1 MIPAVAT
8 ALDSIVG
15 NVVTLRNA
23 KGAGRA
29 YELYIMTGIA
39 MELKQLGCTVWVQR
53 SDGSRIAPVDSDR
66 RFVQR
71 GGVPTGVPG
80 AAQGKSNGSS
90 IVFRMPGSG
99 REWEIWNGIKFK
111 GRSGG
116 DHEIDIAIVPR
127 EIGITLRSYPHGG
140 VPGGRPRV
148 SIECK
153 DVGQKGDVDEMRA
166 FVARMYDLTFLNWHA
181 GKIPHQPNPP
191 QCIFPGA
198 PAGND
203 PYYSFWVGNRETFN
217 VVARRTGFRA
227 GATAMT
233 GYYAVQPRGPLFPG
247 SPEETSLISDLSQWT
262 MQNLV

>member
-140 VPGGRPRV
+140 VPGGRCQLSAKTSVR
-148 SIECK
+148 
-153 DVGQKGDVDEMRA
+153 
-166 FVARMYDLTFLNWHA
+166 
-181 GKIPHQPNPP
+181 
-191 QCIFPGA
+191 
-198 PAGND
+198 
-203 PYYSFWVGNRETFN
+203 RETSMRC
-217 VVARRTGFRA
+217 VLSLRECTIS
-227 GATAMT
+227 
-233 GYYAVQPRGPLFPG
+233 LFSIGTPG
-247 SPEETSLISDLSQWT
+247 RFLISRIRHNVSSPALLQEAIHTIRSGSAIARLSTSWLGVQVLE
-262 MQNLV
+262 QVLQQ

>member
-71 GGVPTGVPG
+71 GGVPTGIPG

-99 REWEIWNGIKFK
+99 REWEICNGIKFK
-111 GRSGG
+111 
-116 DHEIDIAIVPR
+116 EEV
-127 EIGITLRSYPHGG
+127 EVITR
-140 VPGGRPRV
+140 
-148 SIECK
+148 
-153 DVGQKGDVDEMRA
+153 
-166 FVARMYDLTFLNWHA
+166 LTSQF
-181 GKIPHQPNPP
+181 
-191 QCIFPGA
+191 
-198 PAGND
+198 
-203 PYYSFWVGNRETFN
+203 
-217 VVARRTGFRA
+217 
-227 GATAMT
+227 
-233 GYYAVQPRGPLFPG
+233 
-247 SPEETSLISDLSQWT
+247 SL
-262 MQNLV
+262 

>member
-80 AAQGKSNGSS
+80 AAQGKK
-90 IVFRMPGSG
+90 
-99 REWEIWNGIKFK
+99 WQ
-111 GRSGG
+111 
-116 DHEIDIAIVPR
+116 
-127 EIGITLRSYPHGG
+127 LY
-140 VPGGRPRV
+140 RV
-148 SIECK
+148 S
-153 DVGQKGDVDEMRA
+153 D
-166 FVARMYDLTFLNWHA
+166 AR
-181 GKIPHQPNPP
+181 
-191 QCIFPGA
+191 
-198 PAGND
+198 
-203 PYYSFWVGNRETFN
+203 
-217 VVARRTGFRA
+217 FRA
-227 GATAMT
+227 RVGDMEWDKI
-233 GYYAVQPRGPLFPG
+233 QRKK
-247 SPEETSLISDLSQWT
+247 WR
-262 MQNLV
+262 